1 MKEKKTSI
9 QFQIDLNSLKTVGK
23 ITDGE
28 RDPKVDEINLQI
40 SKSLKNLFTKGLT
53 EKWLPDFNSLIK
65 NSNHLDAYKLLEEN
79 KWTLQFSKTPIL
91 ESLLHLDKTKLD
103 KEQRKNFL
111 LITIVVAS
119 KEIGFGKVESEIEL
133 FLTEFG
139 DSIAADMKQSVLL
152 SKGNAFAQNGKI
164 NGANN
169 IYKEIIAN
177 DNTSAVDKAYAY
189 RGLAKIVTSEED
201 IIQYHNLAADKFLEA
216 GKKQETIT
224 DIVFVSKIYEKSNPK
239 TALKLIDDAI
249 QLYDSENTL
258 DKEFKAG
265 LHHRKAGYLFSLN
278 KFKEALESM
287 EIACELR
294 ENLIGNEYESYSSHS
309 VAKMLCERLNNTERA
324 LYHSNKIDLLSPSI
338 SGQEFDLQ
346 IQIQNAID
354 KKMIIENGLLTEI
367 ENSEFKLF
375 KFSAYI
381 FNATIDKSSFEKKL
395 EWLDKAKLLLNEKD
409 FYNIHY
415 SLYYFTA
422 AEVYRNAEKVSDAIK
437 NYEFS
442 LDNNI
447 FHRESI
453 QNCGAVLWENKMWDK
468 SLEFFKK
475 RIDTL
480 GESSTLCY
488 ALGRSYFELEQ
499 YQDAFNYFRKVSN
512 DLNGVDIQKYIT
524 ECLTKDK
531 GIKLEQK
538 ESEPQKTIP
547 ISIESFKKTIE
558 EFSQSISTNSRMYFW
573 KNDSGKYKW
582 DTKPEEKGKQF
593 LITALEIKYGKDSI
607 EIIQERIAG
616 AGIIDLYLTLR
627 GGLKI
632 VVELKICGGDGYSST
647 YAISGEDQLVHYLK
661 NISTKIGFLIVFDGR
676 SLDFGKGFK
685 TVQSVNDLTIFT
697 TAIEMTPKIFKAKK
711 TALTKQTTKR
721 PRKK

>member
-1 MKEKKTSI
+1 MRKKKTSI

-23 ITDGE
+23 ITNGE
-28 RDPKVDEINLQI
+28 SDPKVDEINLQI
-40 SKSLKNLFTKGLT
+40 SKTLKNLFTKGFT
-53 EKWLPDFNSLIK
+53 EKWLPDFNSLIE
-65 NSNHLDAYKLLEEN
+65 NNGHLDAYKLLEEN
-79 KWTLQFSKTPIL
+79 KWALQFSKIPFL
-91 ESLLHLDKTKLD
+91 ESLLRLDKTKLD
-103 KEQRKNFL
+103 KDQRQNFL

-119 KEIGFGKVESEIEL
+119 KEISFGKVESEIEL
-133 FLTEFG
+133 FLSEFG

-152 SKGNAFAQNGKI
+152 SKANAFAQNGKI

-169 IYKEIIAN
+169 IYKEVIAN

-224 DIVFVSKIYEKSNPK
+224 DMVFVSKIYEKNNPK

-278 KFKEALESM
+278 KFKEALESI

-309 VAKMLCERLNNTERA
+309 VAKTLCEKLNNTERA

-346 IQIQNAID
+346 IQIQNAMG
-354 KKMIIENGLLTEI
+354 KKMKIENGLLAEI

-381 FNATIDKSSFEKKL
+381 FNATLDKSSFDKKL

-409 FYNIHY
+409 FYNTHY

-422 AEVYRNAEKVSDAIK
+422 AEVYRNAEKISDAIK
-437 NYEFS
+437 NYELS
-442 LDNNI
+442 LDYNL

-453 QNCGAVLWENKMWDK
+453 QNCGAVLWKNKKWDK

-512 DLNGVDIQKYIT
+512 DLDGVDIQKYIT
-524 ECLTKDK
+524 ECLAKDK
-531 GIKLEQK
+531 EIKLEQK
-538 ESEPQKTIP
+538 ESEPQRIIP
-547 ISIESFKKTIE
+547 ISIESFKKTLE

-593 LITALEIKYGKDSI
+593 LITALEMKYGKDSI
-607 EIIQERIAG
+607 EIIQEQIAG

-632 VVELKICGGDGYSST
+632 VVELKICGGEGYSST

-676 SLDFGKGFK
+676 SRDFGKGFK

-697 TAIEMTPKIFKAKK
+697 TAIEMKPTIK
-711 TALTKQTTKR
+711 
-721 PRKK
+721 

>member
-1 MKEKKTSI
+1 MSEKKTSI

-28 RDPKVDEINLQI
+28 SDPKGDEINLQI
-40 SKSLKNLFTKGLT
+40 SKTLKNLFTKGFT
-53 EKWLPDFNSLIK
+53 EKWLPDFNSLIE
-65 NSNHLDAYKLLEEN
+65 NNNHLDAYKLLEKN
-79 KWTLQFSKTPIL
+79 KWTLQFSKKNIL
-91 ESLLHLDKTKLD
+91 KSLLRLDKTKLD

-111 LITIVVAS
+111 LISIVVAS
-119 KEIGFGKVESEIEL
+119 QEISFGKVENEIES
-133 FLTEFG
+133 FLSEFG
-139 DSIAADMKQSVLL
+139 DSIEEDMKQSVQL

-169 IYKEIIAN
+169 IYKEVIAN
-177 DNTSAVDKAYAY
+177 DNTSAIDKAYAY
-189 RGLAKIVTSEED
+189 RGLAEILTSEED

-224 DIVFVSKIYEKSNPK
+224 DMVFVSRMYEKNNPK

-249 QLYDSENTL
+249 QLYDCENNL

-265 LHHRKAGYLFSLN
+265 LHQRKAGYLFSLN
-278 KFKEALESM
+278 KFKEALESI

-309 VAKMLCERLNNTERA
+309 VAKTLCERLNIAERA
-324 LYHSNKIDLLSPSI
+324 LYHSNKINLLSPSM

-346 IQIQNAID
+346 IQIQNAMD
-354 KKMIIENGLLTEI
+354 KKVKIENGLLAEI

-381 FNATIDKSSFEKKL
+381 FNATIDKSSFEEKL
-395 EWLDKAKLLLNEKD
+395 EWLDKAKLLLNDKD

-422 AEVYRNAEKVSDAIK
+422 AEVYRNAEKISDAIK
-437 NYEFS
+437 NYELS
-442 LDNNI
+442 LDYNL

-453 QNCGAVLWENKMWDK
+453 QNCGAVLWKNKMWDK

-488 ALGRSYFELEQ
+488 ALGRSYFELER
-499 YQDAFNYFRKVSN
+499 YQEAFNYFRKISN
-512 DLNGVDIQKYIT
+512 DLNGVNISNYIN
-524 ECLTKDK
+524 ECLAKDK
-531 GIKLEQK
+531 EIKLEGK
-538 ESEPQKTIP
+538 EAEPQRTIP
-547 ISIESFKKTIE
+547 ISIESFRTTIE
-558 EFSQSISTNSRMYFW
+558 EFSKSISSKSRMYFW
-573 KNDSGKYKW
+573 KNNSGKYKW
-582 DTKPEEKGKQF
+582 DTKPEERGKQF
-593 LITALEIKYGKDSI
+593 LINALEMKYGKDSI
-607 EIIQERIAG
+607 EIFQESIAG
-616 AGIIDLYLTLR
+616 AGIIDLYLILR

-632 VVELKICGGDGYSST
+632 VVELKICGGEGYSSS
-647 YAISGEDQLVHYLK
+647 YAISGEDQLIHYLK
-661 NISTKIGFLIVFDGR
+661 NTSTKIGFLIVFDGR
-676 SLDFGKGFK
+676 SREYEKGFK
-685 TVQSVNDLTIFT
+685 KVQSVDDLTIFT
-697 TAIEMTPKIFKAKK
+697 TAIEMKPTIK
-711 TALTKQTTKR
+711 
-721 PRKK
+721 